1 MRIMQRTLAFN
12 MRLPTHAMPISIF
25 IRNAYADVT
34 RTYPR
39 KIQEWASNWWEP
51 GKETMHDGSDGG
63 FGGDG
68 KKSLA
73 PSQPTPG
80 PLCRF
85 AYEVPRPSVPACG
98 CLSIPRHTDAH
109 RNAWRVWRVQGTRAD
124 AWTRMPGGSCKTSII
139 SRWKACLKPIKLQ
152 VKSFESSRLPPP
164 GAGHWAL
171 GAGHLW
177 NPIMRWRK
185 TN

>member
-73 PSQPTPG
+73 PSQPTPW
-80 PLCRF
+80 P
-85 AYEVPRPSVPACG
+85 PSAA
-98 CLSIPRHTDAH
+98 LRTRYRD
-109 RNAWRVWRVQGTRAD
+109 RVCQRAD
-124 AWTRMPGGSCKTSII
+124 AYPYLGIQMPIGTLGGSGG
-139 SRWKACLKPIKLQ
+139 SR
-152 VKSFESSRLPPP
+152 EP
-164 GAGHWAL
+164 GLMLGPECPEDPAKQALLAAGRPA
-171 GAGHLW
+171 
-177 NPIMRWRK
+177 
-185 TN
+185 